1 MLRTLVDGCVR
12 TLVTG
17 AGRMVMAA
25 GLAVAAIAVTVPAA
39 DVQAQ
44 PGGMWGMFGGGM
56 GGGRGQGTDPSY
68 TSRDLDR
75 AGEML
80 GFDASQ
86 KEAAKTFL
94 DSYQTA
100 FTEESAK
107 FQKAMEKA
115 RDAFREDQDPA
126 AWDGVRKAGEE
137 LAAAKKKLD
146 AEFVE
151 NLQAVCTDEQKA
163 KWPKYERTQR
173 RETGLERGA
182 FLSGERVNVINILDK
197 MELSTEVKGSIAT
210 VIDQYE
216 TDLDRELVNRTKVQ
230 EEIQVEAQKLFGNMR
245 GMRDLQNL
253 DTTKIDEIITK
264 GRDASVRVRDVN
276 NRYSKQIEGMLPAE
290 QRAAFAEEVK
300 KASYPEVYRQTRTAR
315 SLEAAMGFG
324 DLTADQKTQ
333 IEAIKTRYAA
343 DLVPMNEKMAEAQA
357 KTEMEMNAEKMMNFM
372 DQDNPVNELRR
383 KKRELGTATDESL
396 KKILT
401 EDQVKRLPA
410 DQGGDGERRGR
421 GGAGGGPGGGAGGG
435 GGDAGPRRPNRPEGG
450 GGAGGGG
457 GRRGGGG
464 GGGGGGGF

>member
-1 MLRTLVDGCVR
+1 
-12 TLVTG
+12 
-17 AGRMVMAA
+17 MAA
-25 GLAVAAIAVTVPAA
+25 GLAVAAIAVTVPTTQ
-39 DVQAQ
+39 VMAQ
-44 PGGMWGMFGGGM
+44 PGGGMGMWGMFGGGM
-56 GGGRGQGTDPSY
+56 GGGRGQGMDPSY

-94 DSYQTA
+94 DSYQTS

-115 RDAFREDQDPA
+115 REAFREDQDPS

-137 LAAAKKKLD
+137 LAAARKKLD

-151 NLQAVCTDEQKA
+151 NLQAVCNDDQKA

-173 RETGLERGA
+173 REAGLENGA
-182 FLSGERVNVINILDK
+182 FLSGERVNVITILDK
-197 MELSTEVKGSIAT
+197 MELSTEVKGSLAG

-216 TDLDRELVNRTKVQ
+216 TDLDRELVNRQKVQ
-230 EEIQVEAQKLFGNMR
+230 EELRTDAQKIFGNMR

-253 DTTKIDEIITK
+253 DTTKIDELITK

-276 NRYSKQIEGMLPAE
+276 NKYAKQIEGMLPVDS
-290 QRAAFAEEVK
+290 RAAFSEEIK
-300 KASYPEVYRQTRTAR
+300 KASFPEVYRQTRTAR

-324 DLTADQKTQ
+324 DLTAEQKTQ
-333 IEAIKTRYAA
+333 IEAIKTKYSA

-357 KTEMEMNAEKMMNFM
+357 KTEMELNAEKMMNFM
-372 DQDNPVNELRR
+372 DQDNPVNDLRR
-383 KKRELGTATDESL
+383 KKRELGSAADESL

-410 DQGGDGERRGR
+410 DQGGDGDRRGR
-421 GGAGGGPGGGAGGG
+421 GGPGGGGG
-435 GGDAGPRRPNRPEGG
+435 GGDAGPRRPNG
-450 GGAGGGG
+450 GGADNGG

-464 GGGGGGGF
+464 GGGGGF